1 MEKTPCFKNV
11 YDTNVTNDPV
21 NREQNK
27 TYPRGKFL
35 NHDSLA
41 SNQRSNEKF
50 RTYQMLNYNVP
61 FQTQM
66 KLIEHLKT

>member
-41 SNQRSNEKF
+41 SNQRSN
-50 RTYQMLNYNVP
+50 V
-61 FQTQM
+61 
-66 KLIEHLKT
+66 